1 MNAISP
7 ILALLGRIF
16 LSVIFL
22 TSAYSKISGWDGN
35 VTYVA
40 TRHITNPFVVGLML
54 GGAAVIEL
62 GGSLCLLSGYQA
74 RIAAFVM
81 ALYMAAVNIIF
92 HAFWALSGSSQA
104 TNLLHFEKNLGILG
118 GLLVVAAFGPG
129 RLALGKKE
137 AVPAPAGFSNKH

>member
-1 MNAISP
+1 MVNISP
-7 ILALLGRIF
+7 TLALLGRIF

-22 TSAYSKISGWDGN
+22 TSAYSKISGWEGN
-35 VTYVA
+35 VTYIA
-40 TRHITNPFVVGLML
+40 TRHITDPLVVGLML

-92 HAFWALSGSSQA
+92 HAFWSLSGSSQA

-137 AVPAPAGFSNKH
+137 AVPATAGFSNKH